1 MELVYKTAEET
12 WEPLPEEMQSVLNA
26 LHTNYPTTIISNSE
40 DTEMQLT
47 YVADTKNYTDRKIE
61 EAVTAQVQNLANL
74 LSLMPLETQAT
85 MIANDTNNILEN
97 VEEMKHE

>member
-12 WEPLPEEMQSVLNA
+12 WEPLPEEAQLALNT
-26 LHTNYPTTIISNSE
+26 LHTNYPTTVVSNSE

-61 EAVTAQVQNLANL
+61 QAVSAQVQNLANL
-74 LSLMPLETQAT
+74 LSLMPLSTQAA
-85 MIANDTNNILEN
+85 MIENDTNNILDMEVQN
-97 VEEMKHE
+97 E